1 MLTAAVDIT
10 VISLKK
16 TLLKWLLVLIHHLN
30 LYIRDEGTVFFLR
43 WLVLDLSVLAVL
55 SEVLREVDLL

>member
-1 MLTAAVDIT
+1 MLTAAVDLT

-30 LYIRDEGTVFFLR
+30 LYIRDEGTVCFKVACLG
-43 WLVLDLSVLAVL
+43 SVHTYCIT
-55 SEVLREVDLL
+55 

>member
-1 MLTAAVDIT
+1 MAAVDLT

-30 LYIRDEGTVFFLR
+30 LYIRDEGTVR
-43 WLVLDLSVLAVL
+43 WLVLDLSILTVL
-55 SEVLREVDLL
+55 SEVLREADLL